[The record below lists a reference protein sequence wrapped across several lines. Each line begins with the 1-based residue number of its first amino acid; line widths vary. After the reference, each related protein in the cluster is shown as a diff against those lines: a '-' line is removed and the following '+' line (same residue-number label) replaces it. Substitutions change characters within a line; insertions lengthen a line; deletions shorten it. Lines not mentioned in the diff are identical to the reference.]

1 MLRKRIE
8 VFEHATIR
16 MGQEF
21 ITDDKVVKFEAA
33 HLKSLQEF
41 YGSKGVPYFTLT
53 HNGVRFN
60 EYVGVLQI
68 GNLTIEVLPK
78 ADKEEKEDEKFK
90 KKWKNLLIG
99 MLKKV
104 GAFDIHSP
112 SSSALS
118 LKNNSIL
125 DIYFEL
131 FVKEAEF
138 LLHAG
143 LIKKYRKTEG
153 NVTALK
159 GSLQFS
165 KHIQQNLTHQERF
178 YTRYTTYDVTH
189 KLHIILYKTLLLLK
203 QINTNVAL
211 QSRIGSLL
219 LDFPEMPNIKVSEA
233 TFERI
238 VFNRKS
244 NRYKKSIE
252 IARLLLLN
260 YHPDLSK
267 GRNNILALM
276 FDMNLLWEKF
286 ILASLRKFN
295 PNIKS
300 IHAQSQKSFW
310 QSEDGSK
317 SNIKPDIFI
326 ELNDNK
332 KIVLDTKWKNL
343 YGRNPSPED
352 LRQMYAYGEYYNA
365 ESVNLVYPGN
375 DNSKSGWFLHKVDE
389 TKTSRTCGIINISP
403 IENISDWMKKIA
415 LEIN

>member
-1 MLRKRIE
+1 MGTLRKRIE

-16 MGQEF
+16 IGQEF

-78 ADKEEKEDEKFK
+78 ADKNETDTV
-90 KKWKNLLIG
+90 KWKGLLIG
-99 MLKKV
+99 MLRKV
-104 GAFDIHSP
+104 GVFDIHSP

-131 FVKEAEF
+131 FVKEVEF
-138 LLHAG
+138 LIHAG

-189 KLHIILYKTLLLLK
+189 QLHIILYKALLLLK
-203 QINTNVAL
+203 QINTNGAL

-238 VFNRKS
+238 IFNRKS

-286 ILASLRKFN
+286 IEVSLRKYKTGL
-295 PNIKS
+295 KS
-300 IHAQSQKSFW
+300 IHAQSRKSFW
-310 QSEDGSK
+310 QPEGGTASV
-317 SNIKPDIFI
+317 IKPDLFL
-326 ELNDNK
+326 ELESGDK
-332 KIVLDTKWKNL
+332 MVLDTKWKNL
-343 YGRNPSPED
+343 NGKNPSPED
-352 LRQMYAYGEYYNA
+352 LRQMYAYSLYYDANN
-365 ESVNLVYPGN
+365 VNLVYPGKEASRN
-375 DNSKSGWFLHKVDE
+375 GCFLDKDHGR
-389 TKTSRTCGIINISP
+389 KTELNCGVINIKTKD
-403 IENISDWMKKIA
+403 NIVEWMKEIA
-415 LEIN
+415 DGIC

>member
-1 MLRKRIE
+1 M
-8 VFEHATIR
+8 
-16 MGQEF
+16 
-21 ITDDKVVKFEAA
+21 
-33 HLKSLQEF
+33 
-41 YGSKGVPYFTLT
+41 
-53 HNGVRFN
+53 
-60 EYVGVLQI
+60 LQI

-78 ADKEEKEDEKFK
+78 ADKEGNENEEVK
-90 KKWKNLLIG
+90 KKWKGLLIG

-112 SSSALS
+112 TSSALS

-131 FVKEAEF
+131 FVKEVEF
-138 LLHAG
+138 LIHAG
-143 LIKKYRKTEG
+143 LIKRYRKTEG

-189 KLHIILYKTLLLLK
+189 QLHIILYKTLLLLK
-203 QINTNVAL
+203 QINTNGAL

-276 FDMNLLWEKF
+276 FDMNLLWEKL
-286 ILASLRKFN
+286 IEVSLRKYKKDLKF
-295 PNIKS
+295 
-300 IHAQSQKSFW
+300 IHAQSRKSFW
-310 QSEDGSK
+310 QPEGGTASA
-317 SNIKPDIFI
+317 IKPDLFL
-326 ELNDNK
+326 ELDNGVK
-332 KIVLDTKWKNL
+332 MVLDTKWKNL
-343 YGRNPSPED
+343 NGKNPSPED
-352 LRQMYAYGEYYNA
+352 LRQMYAYSLYYDAKN
-365 ESVNLVYPGN
+365 VNLVYPGN
-375 DNSKSGWFLHKVDE
+375 DASRNGCFLDKDHGGKTE
-389 TKTSRTCGIINISP
+389 TKCGVINIKTKD
-403 IENISDWMKKIA
+403 NIVEWMKEIA
-415 LEIN
+415 NGIHK

>member
-1 MLRKRIE
+1 MGTPSKRIE
-8 VFEHATIR
+8 VFEHETIR
-16 MGQEF
+16 LGQDF
-21 ITDDKVVKFEAA
+21 ITDEKVVKFEAA

-41 YGSKGVPYFTLT
+41 YGSTGVPYFTLT
-53 HNGVRFN
+53 HNGIRFN

-78 ADKEEKEDEKFK
+78 ADKNETNTV
-90 KKWKNLLIG
+90 KWKRLLIG
-99 MLKKV
+99 MLRKV
-104 GAFDIHSP
+104 GVFDIHSP

-131 FVKEAEF
+131 FVKEVEF
-138 LLHAG
+138 LIHAG
-143 LIKKYRKTEG
+143 LIKKYRKKEG

-189 KLHIILYKTLLLLK
+189 QIHIILYKALLLLK
-203 QINTNVAL
+203 QINTNAGL

-219 LDFPEMPNIKVSEA
+219 LDFPEMPSLHVNEA
-233 TFERI
+233 IFERL

-244 NRYKKSIE
+244 DRYRKSIE

-286 ILASLRKFN
+286 IVVSLRKYKTD
-295 PNIKS
+295 IKY
-300 IHAQSQKSFW
+300 IHAQSSKPFW
-310 QSEDGSK
+310 QAEEGSK
-317 SNIKPDIFI
+317 SIIKPDLFI
-326 ELNDNK
+326 ELNSGEK
-332 KIVLDTKWKNL
+332 MVLDTKWKNL
-343 YGRNPSPED
+343 YGKNPSPED
-352 LRQMYAYGEYYNA
+352 LRQMYAYSLYYDANT
-365 ESVNLVYPGN
+365 VNLVYPSE
-375 DNSKSGWFLHKVDE
+375 DKSRKGCFLHKDNGAKSE
-389 TKTSRTCGIINISP
+389 LTCGVINIKPMS
-403 IENISDWMKKIA
+403 NIADWMQ
-415 LEIN
+415 EISNGIS

>member
-1 MLRKRIE
+1 MGALRKRIE
-8 VFEHATIR
+8 VFEHETIR
-16 MGQEF
+16 LGQDF
-21 ITDDKVVKFEAA
+21 IIRGKEVRFEAA

-68 GNLTIEVLPK
+68 GDLTIEVLPK
-78 ADKEEKEDEKFK
+78 ADKNETDTG
-90 KKWKNLLIG
+90 KWKRLLID
-99 MLKKV
+99 MLRKV
-104 GAFDIHSP
+104 GVFDIHSP

-131 FVKEAEF
+131 FVKEVEF
-138 LLHAG
+138 LIHAG

-178 YTRYTTYDVTH
+178 FTRYTAYDVTH
-189 KLHIILYKTLLLLK
+189 QLHIILYNTLLLLK
-203 QINTNVAL
+203 QINTNGAL
-211 QSRIGSLL
+211 QSRIGSLV

-233 TFERI
+233 TFELI
-238 VFNRKS
+238 VFDRKS

-286 ILASLRKFN
+286 IEVSLRKYKKDL
-295 PNIKS
+295 KS
-300 IHAQSQKSFW
+300 IHSQSRKSFW
-310 QSEDGSK
+310 QPEGGLK
-317 SNIKPDIFI
+317 SSIKPDIFL
-326 ELNDNK
+326 ELDNGDK
-332 KIVLDTKWKNL
+332 MVLDTKWKNL
-343 YGRNPSPED
+343 NGKNPSPED
-352 LRQMYAYGEYYNA
+352 LRQMYAYSLYYDAKNV
-365 ESVNLVYPGN
+365 SLVYPGKDPSRKGYFLDKDHGGKTEIN
-375 DNSKSGWFLHKVDE
+375 CGVININSKD
-389 TKTSRTCGIINISP
+389 NIV
-403 IENISDWMKKIA
+403 EWMKEIA
-415 LEIN
+415 NEFK

>member
-1 MLRKRIE
+1 MAGLRRNRIL
-8 VFEHATIR
+8 VFEHDTIKLN
-16 MGQEF
+16 QEF
-21 ITDDKVVKFEAA
+21 ISDEKVLKFEAKY
-33 HLKSLQEF
+33 LESLHKF
-41 YGSKGVPYFTLT
+41 YGDKGVPYFSLT
-53 HNGVRFN
+53 HNGIKFN
-60 EYVGVLQI
+60 EYVGVLRV
-68 GNLTIEVLPK
+68 GDLSIEVLPK
-78 ADKEEKEDEKFK
+78 ADKNDTNKESWK
-90 KKWKNLLIG
+90 KLLID
-99 MLKKV
+99 MLRKV
-104 GAFDIHSP
+104 GAFEIHSP
-112 SSSALS
+112 SSSPLN
-118 LKNNSIL
+118 LKKNSVL

-131 FVKEAEF
+131 FVKEVEF
-138 LLHAG
+138 LIHAG

-178 YTRYTTYDVTH
+178 YTRYTTYDVKH
-189 KLHIILYKTLLLLK
+189 QLHIILYKTLLLLK
-203 QINTNVAL
+203 QINTSASL

-219 LDFPEMPNIKVSEA
+219 LEFPEMPSIHINEA
-233 TFERI
+233 IFERL

-244 NRYKKSIE
+244 DRYKKAIE

-286 ILASLRKFN
+286 ILVSLRKYH

-310 QSEDGSK
+310 QSEDGPK

-326 ELNDNK
+326 ELNDGK

-365 ESVNLVYPGN
+365 SSVNLVYPGN
-375 DNSKSGWFLHKVDE
+375 DNSKTGWFLHKDNE
-389 TKTSRTCGIINISP
+389 SKTGRTCGIINISP
-403 IENISDWMKKIA
+403 SENISVWMKKIA
-415 LEIN
+415 MEIK